1 MTYAAKITLK
11 YDSTWDRTGGIYDEE
26 MIPEEHI
33 TFECPVDD
41 LNSIQLFQFFAKF
54 ALAMGHNEAGIAK
67 GAAYVAFNDMRS
79 FEDMK
84 KTADDYDLVMKEDHI
99 KTIGIWEEEIREL
112 KEKLARVLPGQYDEE
127 DIKAIIDESTDGG
140 YNAWGNLI
148 PGSPE
153 AYDKGCKCPILD
165 NQDMPNYKKWVNAD
179 CPLHGKAK

>member
-1 MTYAAKITLK
+1 
-11 YDSTWDRTGGIYDEE
+11 
-26 MIPEEHI
+26 
-33 TFECPVDD
+33 
-41 LNSIQLFQFFAKF
+41 
-54 ALAMGHNEAGIAK
+54 
-67 GAAYVAFNDMRS
+67 
-79 FEDMK
+79 MK